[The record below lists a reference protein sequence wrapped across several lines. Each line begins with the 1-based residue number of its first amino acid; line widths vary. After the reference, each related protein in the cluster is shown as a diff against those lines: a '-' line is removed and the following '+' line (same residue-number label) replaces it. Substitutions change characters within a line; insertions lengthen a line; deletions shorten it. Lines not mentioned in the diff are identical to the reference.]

1 MRNRIA
7 ISNHVTVFLVGI
19 MLLLALIL
27 VACGGG
33 DSDEGS
39 DPGSGAGETNIEDLP
54 GMVVVLEGNKCPPV
68 FAAAG
73 DEITWLNSSGG
84 PVVVRERDAV
94 GGSDFDSG
102 VLQAG
107 ESYTY
112 VFEQFGS
119 YGYECS
125 EDGTQRGSITV
136 SP

>member
-1 MRNRIA
+1 MRDQLRLIKRVH
-7 ISNHVTVFLVGI
+7 IVFLVAI
-19 MLLLALIL
+19 AALALLL

-33 DSDEGS
+33 D
-39 DPGSGAGETNIEDLP
+39 GAGDDSDDGGVTVDIDELP
-54 GMVVVLEGNKCPPV
+54 GTVIELEGDKCPPI

-73 DEITWLNSSGG
+73 DEITWVNNSGS

-102 VLQAG
+102 LLQPG

-112 VFEQFGS
+112 TFAQFGS

-125 EDGTQRGSITV
+125 EDGALRGSITV

>member
-1 MRNRIA
+1 MRHQLGFDKRVRIFSLMA
-7 ISNHVTVFLVGI
+7 IVG
-19 MLLLALIL
+19 LALML

-33 DSDEGS
+33 DTDSSGS
-39 DPGSGAGETNIEDLP
+39 DGPTVNIEELP
-54 GMVVVLEGNKCPPV
+54 GTVIVLEGDKCPPV
-68 FAAAG
+68 FAKAG

-84 PVVVRERDAV
+84 PLVVRERDAV

-102 VLQAG
+102 SLQPG

-112 VFEQFGS
+112 AFPQFGS

-125 EDGTQRGSITV
+125 EDGAHKGSVTV